1 MIMRLVIAIA
11 CEIFC
16 FACSIQNWVTT
27 IHVIICYGCMCSY
40 FTPQISAIMVHELSK
55 HHSIFNQFMR
65 EIRDEEIQKDKMRFR
80 RNVERIGEI
89 MAYEISKT
97 FDYALHEVTTPLGV
111 AEVSLPACKPL
122 LCTIL
127 RAGLPM
133 HQGMLNIFDHADS
146 AFVAAF
152 RKHDATGNFEIE
164 VDYVSSPPIDGV
176 ELILCD
182 PMLATGFSL
191 EKVYKKLMQRGTPA
205 RVHIACVIASETGLN
220 HLRSKLPENTRYW
233 IGAVDSELTAHSYI
247 VPGLGDAGDLAFGV
261 KE

>member
-1 MIMRLVIAIA
+1 
-11 CEIFC
+11 
-16 FACSIQNWVTT
+16 
-27 IHVIICYGCMCSY
+27 
-40 FTPQISAIMVHELSK
+40 MVHELNR

-65 EIRDEEIQKDKMRFR
+65 EIRDEQIQKDSMRFR
-80 RNVERIGEI
+80 RNIERIGEV
-89 MAYEISKT
+89 MAYEISKS
-97 FDYALHEVTTPLGV
+97 FEYAVQEVTTPLGV
-111 AEVSLPACKPL
+111 AEISLPVRTPM
-122 LCTIL
+122 LCTIM

-133 HQGMLNIFDHADS
+133 HHGMMNIFDHADS

-152 RKHDATGNFEIE
+152 RKHDAAGNFEIE
-164 VDYVSSPPIDGV
+164 VDYVSAPPLDGV

-220 HLRSKLPENTRYW
+220 YLCSRLPESTRYW
-233 IGAVDSELTAHSYI
+233 IGAIDTELTAHSYI
-247 VPGLGDAGDLAFGV
+247 VPGLGDAGDLAFGK

>member
-1 MIMRLVIAIA
+1 
-11 CEIFC
+11 
-16 FACSIQNWVTT
+16 
-27 IHVIICYGCMCSY
+27 
-40 FTPQISAIMVHELSK
+40 MVHELSK

-89 MAYEISKT
+89 MAYEISK
-97 FDYALHEVTTPLGV
+97 
-111 AEVSLPACKPL
+111 
-122 LCTIL
+122 
-127 RAGLPM
+127 M

-152 RKHDATGNFEIE
+152 RKHDAAGNFEIE

>member
-1 MIMRLVIAIA
+1 
-11 CEIFC
+11 
-16 FACSIQNWVTT
+16 VTT